1 MPEER
6 LLAAIMF
13 TDIVGYT
20 SLMQKDEEKAIESIK
35 RHRIVLEK
43 NVSLFHGQLIE
54 YFGDGSLCI
63 FLSVTDAAR
72 CAIAIQQELL
82 LPPSIPLRIGIHI
95 GEVIREGDKIMG
107 DGVNLASRIQS
118 LGEAGSVLVSKEI
131 SDKIKNRSEFQLT
144 ALGHANLKNVSEPM
158 EVFALSN
165 TGLIVPKAFSFEKA
179 IVVPTPKSRLSRV
192 KIVLIAGA
200 VLAILAFLFYL
211 PAIFFRQ
218 HFTGNEKS
226 IAVLP
231 FENISTDSAQDYFSD
246 GITEEIIAQLSQ
258 IRGLKVISRTSVM
271 QYKDTKKSLKDV
283 AKELNVTA
291 ILEGSVRKE
300 GDKIRI
306 TAQLIDANTD
316 QHLWTR
322 QYDKTTEEIFDI
334 QSEVAANIAAE
345 LNIRLTDE
353 NGRRLRR
360 KATTNIP
367 AYEEYLKAKQ
377 ANPREAEKFLL
388 NALKLDSTFALA
400 WAQLAF
406 MYGRVTPASPGDRPS
421 FTRRSLAA
429 ALKAI
434 QYGPELSE
442 SHMIFGDILKT
453 VTLNPGLSIP
463 ELEKAISLNP
473 NNAEAYIFMAY
484 ALIELEKFKE
494 AERHL
499 LTAKQ
504 LDPLAQHTRAAW
516 FLYYVYTGNAE
527 KVAGLDAENK
537 VTGRAFWGGMSD
549 YWKFFLRNQYD
560 SLLLHGKK
568 TGNLM
573 AIGIGNAKT
582 GNTAA
587 TQKLID
593 SLKTSD
599 DGRNDYTIGILNAW
613 VDKKKEAMRY
623 LNKAYMLYDYQ
634 LIKIRVDKHFD
645 PLRNENE
652 FNVLLEKMGMNE

>member
-1 MPEER
+1 MSQER

-13 TDIVGYT
+13 TDLVGYT
-20 SLMQKDEEKAIESIK
+20 SLMQKDEEMAIESIK
-35 RHRIVLEK
+35 RHRLVLEK
-43 NVSLFHGQLIE
+43 NVTLFNGQLIE

-82 LPPSIPLRIGIHI
+82 QPPAIPLRIGIHI
-95 GEVIREGDKIMG
+95 GEIIREGDKIMG

-144 ALGHANLKNVSEPM
+144 ALGVAKLKNVSEPM

-165 TGLIVPKAFSFEKA
+165 TGLIVPKAFTLEKS
-179 IVVPTPKSRLSRV
+179 IRETFPKRRLTRTRIFILAAV
-192 KIVLIAGA
+192 ILVLVIFFF
-200 VLAILAFLFYL
+200 LIPAILY
-211 PAIFFRQ
+211 RQ

-231 FENISTDSAQDYFSD
+231 FQNMSTDVAQDYFSD

-258 IRGLKVISRTSVM
+258 IRGLKVISRTSAM
-271 QYKDTKKSLKDV
+271 QYKGTRLSLKEV
-283 AKELNVTA
+283 ARELDVTA

-316 QHLWTR
+316 QHIWAR
-322 QYDKTTEEIFDI
+322 QYDKTTEEVFDI
-334 QSEVAANIAAE
+334 QSEVAANIASE
-345 LNIRLTDE
+345 LNIRLSDE
-353 NGRRLRR
+353 TGRRLKR
-360 KATTNIP
+360 KATRNIP

-377 ANPREAEKFLL
+377 GNPREAEKFLL
-388 NALKLDSTFALA
+388 NALKMDSTFALA

-406 MYGRVTPASPGDRPS
+406 IYGRVTPASPGEKPS
-421 FTRRSLAA
+421 FTRKSLAA

-453 VTLNPGLSIP
+453 VTLNPALSLP
-463 ELEKAISLNP
+463 ELERAILLNP
-473 NNAEAYIFMAY
+473 NNAEAYIFAAY
-484 ALIELEKFKE
+484 ALIEMEQFKE
-494 AERHL
+494 AEQHL
-499 LTAKQ
+499 LTARQ

-516 FLYYVYTGNAE
+516 FLYYVYTGNAD
-527 KVAGLDAENK
+527 KVALFDVENK
-537 VTGRAFWGGMSD
+537 LEGGSFWRGMSD

-560 SLLLHGKK
+560 SLLIHGRK
-568 TGNLM
+568 TGNQL

-582 GNTAA
+582 GNIAA
-587 TQKLID
+587 TQKIID
-593 SLKTSD
+593 SLKTSE
-599 DGRNDYTIGILNAW
+599 DGRNEYAIGILNAW
-613 VDKKKEAMRY
+613 IDNKGEAIKY
-623 LNKAYMLYDYQ
+623 LNKAYLMYDYQ
-634 LIKIRVDKHFD
+634 LIKIRVDKHFE
-645 PLRNENE
+645 PLRNEKGFKE
-652 FNVLLEKMGMNE
+652 LLEKMGMNE

>member
-1 MPEER
+1 MAQER

-13 TDIVGYT
+13 TDLVGYT

-35 RHRIVLEK
+35 RHRLVLEK
-43 NVSLFHGQLIE
+43 NVSLFNGQLIE

-82 LPPSIPLRIGIHI
+82 QPPVIPLRIGIHI
-95 GEVIREGDKIMG
+95 GEIIREGDKIMG

-165 TGLIVPKAFSFEKA
+165 TGLTVPKVFSLVKSVSGSPSKKRF
-179 IVVPTPKSRLSRV
+179 TRSRL
-192 KIVLIAGA
+192 ILLGA
-200 VLAILAFLFYL
+200 VALSLAVLFFVIPAILY
-211 PAIFFRQ
+211 RQ

-231 FENISTDSAQDYFSD
+231 FENMSTDSSQEYFSD

-271 QYKDTKKSLKDV
+271 QYKGSKQSLKEV
-283 AKELNVTA
+283 ARELNVAA

-300 GDKIRI
+300 GNKIRI

-316 QHLWTR
+316 QHIWTR
-322 QYDKTTEEIFDI
+322 QYDKTTEEVFDI
-334 QSEVAANIAAE
+334 QSEVAANIASE
-345 LNIRLTDE
+345 LNIRLSEET
-353 NGRRLRR
+353 GRRLKR
-360 KATTNIP
+360 KATRNIP

-377 ANPREAEKFLL
+377 DDPREAEKHLL
-388 NALKLDSTFALA
+388 SALKMDSTFALA

-406 MYGRVTPASPGDRPS
+406 VYGRLIAASPDQRPS
-421 FTRRSLAA
+421 YTRKSLAA

-453 VTLNPGLSIP
+453 VTLNPSLSIP
-463 ELEKAISLNP
+463 ELERAIKLNP
-473 NNAEAYIFMAY
+473 NNAEAYIFLAY
-484 ALIELEKFKE
+484 ALIEMEKFRE
-494 AERHL
+494 AEQNL

-504 LDPLAQHTRAAW
+504 LDPLAPHTKAAW
-516 FLYYVYTGNAE
+516 FLYYVYSGNAE
-527 KVAGLDAENK
+527 KVALFNLENNQVSRSYLK
-537 VTGRAFWGGMSD
+537 NMSD

-560 SLLLHGKK
+560 SLLMHGIK
-568 TGNLM
+568 TGNQL
-573 AIGIGNAKT
+573 AIGIGHAKT
-582 GNTAA
+582 GNVAI
-587 TQKLID
+587 TQNLID
-593 SLKTSD
+593 SLKIRD
-599 DGRNDYTIGILNAW
+599 EAKNDFTIGILNAW
-613 VDKKKEAMRY
+613 INNKPEAIKY
-623 LNKAYMLYDYQ
+623 LNKAYIAYDYQ

-645 PLRNENE
+645 PLRNEKG
-652 FNVLLEKMGMNE
+652 FIDLLEKMGMNE